1 MPYIVDS
8 LKIRPVKVL
17 HKYPW
22 YDSQNAYTV
31 KCLDTD
37 KEELIT
43 VYGKEK
49 LYGTEKSAIPKLIKV
64 LDTEIEWCRLRMDDL
79 RLQKDNYIKKLTEE
93 IKNG

>member
-17 HKYPW
+17 YKTKLW
-22 YDSQNAYTV
+22 DSFYCYTV
-31 KCLDTD
+31 KCMDESADLRDIMGI
-37 KEELIT
+37 EN
-43 VYGKEK
+43 